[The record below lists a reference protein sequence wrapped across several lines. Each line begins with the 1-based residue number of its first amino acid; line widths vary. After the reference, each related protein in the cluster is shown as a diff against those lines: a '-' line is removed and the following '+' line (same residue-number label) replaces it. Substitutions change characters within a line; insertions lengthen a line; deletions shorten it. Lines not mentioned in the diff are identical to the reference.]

1 MKRRIFYVLLF
12 FIIFFSQ
19 AKGNN
24 ISASYN
30 DTTKIKSQFLA
41 YPIAFY
47 LPETRWGFGAAGFYN
62 FRFKN
67 EKPTSNPS
75 QVQFTFS
82 LTQNRQVIMTIPFE
96 LYRSN
101 NLWKFKGEISYYRY
115 VYNFYGIGLSSKFDD
130 KESFRANYPRFRI
143 DILRRYKRF
152 FAGFRFR
159 VDNMQIE
166 DKKVNG
172 LLENGNYTGEDGGV
186 ISGIGLVGQLDTRDY
201 IFNPTKGVF
210 METEIFANAKF
221 TQSNFTYQRLSLDF
235 AKYVRIKQDHT
246 LAFHINTAMILGD
259 PIFYDLLYFG
269 SPKLMRGFQDRRFK
283 DKNILVLQGEYRFPI
298 YKWVQ
303 GVSFL
308 SGGTVAASYS
318 EIFENDYK
326 ISFGAGLRIVLNK
339 KDRVRLRLDYG
350 RTINE
355 GGALYITIND
365 AF

>member
-1 MKRRIFYVLLF
+1 
-12 FIIFFSQ
+12 
-19 AKGNN
+19 
-24 ISASYN
+24 
-30 DTTKIKSQFLA
+30 
-41 YPIAFY
+41 
-47 LPETRWGFGAAGFYN
+47 
-62 FRFKN
+62 
-67 EKPTSNPS
+67 
-75 QVQFTFS
+75 
-82 LTQNRQVIMTIPFE
+82 
-96 LYRSN
+96 
-101 NLWKFKGEISYYRY
+101 
-115 VYNFYGIGLSSKFDD
+115 
-130 KESFRANYPRFRI
+130 
-143 DILRRYKRF
+143 
-152 FAGFRFR
+152 
-159 VDNMQIE
+159 MQIE

-221 TQSNFTYQRLSLDF
+221 TQSNFTYQRFALDF

-355 GGALYITIND
+355 GGAIYITINN

>member
-221 TQSNFTYQRLSLDF
+221 TQSNSRK
-235 AKYVRIKQDHT
+235 AKE
-246 LAFHINTAMILGD
+246 
-259 PIFYDLLYFG
+259 LL
-269 SPKLMRGFQDRRFK
+269 
-283 DKNILVLQGEYRFPI
+283 
-298 YKWVQ
+298 
-303 GVSFL
+303 
-308 SGGTVAASYS
+308 
-318 EIFENDYK
+318 
-326 ISFGAGLRIVLNK
+326 
-339 KDRVRLRLDYG
+339 
-350 RTINE
+350 
-355 GGALYITIND
+355 
-365 AF
+365 

>member
-1 MKRRIFYVLLF
+1 MKRRIFYTLLF
-12 FIIFFSQ
+12 YIILFPQ
-19 AKGNN
+19 VKGNN
-24 ISASYN
+24 IGASYD

-96 LYRSN
+96 LYKSN

-115 VYNFYGIGLSSKFDD
+115 VYNFYGIGMSSKFDD
-130 KESFRANYPRFRI
+130 KEPFRANYPRFRI
-143 DILRRYKRF
+143 DILRRYNRV
-152 FAGFRFR
+152 FAGLRFRF
-159 VDNMQIE
+159 DNMQIE

-172 LLENGNYTGEDGGV
+172 LFEKGDYTGEDGGI
-186 ISGIGLVGQLDTRDY
+186 ISGVGLVGQLDTRDY

-210 METEIFANAKF
+210 MEAEIFANSKF
-221 TQSNFTYQRLSLDF
+221 TQSNFTYQRFSLDF
-235 AKYVRIKQDHT
+235 AKYVGIKEDHT

-308 SGGTVAASYS
+308 SGGTVADSYS
-318 EIFENDYK
+318 EIFKNDYK
-326 ISFGAGLRIVLNK
+326 VSLGAGLRIVLNK

-355 GGALYITIND
+355 GGAIYITIND